1 MRRTTTIGR
10 VTFYLFLLFTF
21 SYQFSFAQAP
31 IRCYTMEMDSV
42 LRANT
47 PGMPT
52 REEFDL
58 WLNDQVANNA
68 QSKIIGGVYYIPVV
82 VHVIHSGEA
91 VGTGTNVSFA
101 AIQSQIDVLNED
113 FRKMLGTNGWNT
125 NPVGADTKIEFCL
138 AQRRPDGSAFAA
150 GEPGVNRILST
161 TITATAPPFTTA
173 FINSTIKPWTYN
185 GGVPT
190 ATRGW
195 DPNKYMN
202 IWLCN
207 ISGGILGY
215 AQFPQSPLG
224 GMGCAAPATATDGV
238 VFLYNSIGKSSVTGF
253 PGPYNEGR
261 TATHEIGH
269 WLGLRHIWG
278 DGGCTVDDYCNDT
291 PEAAAANFGCPAG
304 TNSCT
309 AAPDAGLDMIE
320 NYMDYTDD
328 ACMNIFTYDQKMRM
342 RTVLENSPLRANLIN
357 SDACTPPNPSD
368 ASVVDIVNPKGDN
381 CPGSL
386 IPTVVLKN
394 RGSNNLTSA
403 TISYKIDNGAVTT
416 FSWTGTITPG
426 STANVTVPAFTS
438 TLGVHNFKAW
448 STLPNGI
455 ADPATA
461 YDTSA
466 IDFVISNGE
475 MVPFTENFDGQTF
488 PPDVRWEVANGGN
501 DCFYWIG
508 ASGVSST
515 GVFANN
521 IAEVPCFGNS
531 SAQTESLI
539 SPIFILPC
547 NATAA
552 NIQFDVAYRRR
563 TTGTNEQLFV
573 DISTD
578 CGATWN
584 ATPIFNKSGATL
596 ATSTTLTTT
605 DWYPTAAA
613 DWRTETVSL
622 LSFVTGTSSNIKFRF
637 RAVAA
642 NGNNIFIDNFKFNAT
657 TPGEIELTQGTTDV
671 LDGGYYNYG
680 SVLAGAPTTATFT
693 ITNTGTSNLT
703 LTAPITVTGT
713 NFTLGSSFGTTTVA
727 AGATTTFSVIFNSAT
742 AGTFTGNVSFA
753 TNDCDEGTYNF
764 QLNATAIATPP
775 VANFSGTPLTICAGS
790 TVTFTDLSTN
800 ATSWSWNFGAGAT
813 PATSIAQNP
822 TVTFNTAGT
831 NTITLTA
838 TNAFGS
844 DVETKINYVTILS
857 STGVALPIS
866 EGFTATTFVPTNW
879 SLVNA
884 NSSPTTWVRTTLAG
898 NAPTTGNSMMFDN
911 FSYSDGDDDEVRLPG
926 ASFSGLSSAQ
936 LQFDVAYAAYSTT
949 SFDGLQVLV
958 STDCGLTFTSVYN
971 KTGATVAA
979 GNLPTAAAQT
989 TAFTPTAAQW
999 RTETVNLTAYVGNP
1013 KVIVAFRNLSN
1024 YGNRLFVDNINLTG
1038 VVAATPPTASFT
1050 GAPTTVCT
1058 GQTVTFT
1065 NTSTGAPTSY
1075 AWTFTGGTPATS
1087 TAANPT
1093 VTYATAGTYTVAL
1106 TATNANGSNTST
1118 QTNYITV
1125 NAAPATPG
1133 TVTGSTTACN
1143 GSTGNVYSIAAIAGA
1158 TSYTWTVPA
1167 GATITA
1173 GQGTTSAT
1181 ITFGSTSGNVSV
1193 TATNSCGT
1201 SAASTLAVTLNSA
1214 PATPGTI
1221 TGSATACNGST
1232 GNVYSITSVAGATS
1246 YTWTVPAGATITA
1259 GQGTTS
1265 ATITFGS
1272 TSGNVSVTATNA
1284 CGTSTASVKAVTL
1297 SSVPA
1302 TPGSITGSTTACPSS
1317 TGNVYSIAAVAG
1329 ATSYTWTVPAGAAIT
1344 AGQGTTSATVTFG
1357 STSGNVSVTATNTC
1371 GTSAAST
1378 LAVTISS
1385 AAPATPGAI
1394 TGTTTVCSGSTGN
1407 VYSIVSV
1414 AGATSYTWTVPAGAT
1429 ITAGQGTT
1437 SATVTFGSTAG
1448 NITVT
1453 ASSACGTSAASS
1465 QAISIT
1471 TVPATPG
1478 TITGSATACTGST
1491 GNVYSIAA
1499 VAGATSYTWSVP
1511 AGATITAGQG
1521 TTSATITF
1529 GTTSGN
1535 VSVTATNACGTSS
1548 ASVKVVTLSSAPTTP
1563 GTITGTAT
1571 ACTGSTG
1578 NVYSIAAVAGATSY
1592 TWTVPAGATITAGQ
1606 GTTSATITFGSTSGN
1621 VSVTATNACGTS
1633 TASVKAVT
1641 LSSAPATPG
1650 AITGSATACPSS
1662 TGNIYSIA
1670 AVSGATSYTWT
1681 VPAGATITAGQ
1692 GTTSATV
1699 TFGSTSGNVTVTAT
1713 NSCGTSAAS
1722 TLAVT
1727 ISSAAPATPGAIS
1740 GTTSVCS
1747 GSTGNVYSIAAV
1759 SGATSYTWTVPAGA
1773 TITAGQGTTSA
1784 TVTFGSTAGNITV
1797 TASSACG
1804 TSAASS
1810 QAITINTA
1818 PSAPG
1823 PISGTFVTCPGS
1835 LVSFNIASVS
1845 GALGYSWTV
1854 PSGSVILSGQGT
1866 TSILVQMGTISGTTS
1881 VTAINS
1887 CGTSSA
1893 SSNAITISSAT
1904 PLTPGAITG
1913 ATSVCSGSTGNVYSI
1928 SAVAGATSY
1937 TWTVPTG
1944 ATITA
1949 GQGTTS
1955 ISVTFGSAAGNIS
1968 VTATNSCGTSS
1979 PSLQAITVNSIPVA
1993 PGTISGTITVCP
2005 NSTGNVY
2012 SIAAVAGATSYTWT
2026 VPFDATIVSGQGT
2039 TDIVV
2044 DFGSTT
2050 GNVIVTASNTCGTS
2064 AVSNVAVTVLP
2075 APTVPGTISGPTSVC
2090 ENSTGIVYTV
2100 PTVLGATS
2108 YTWTA
2113 PIGGT
2118 VVSGQGTNMVVVDF
2132 GTTSGDIQV
2141 AQTDACGTSL
2151 PSSFAVTINP
2161 IPAAPVVS
2169 VLNKCGSS
2177 DLTATG
2183 SSLVWS
2189 TNETTPVITVTTAGT
2204 YTVTQTVNGCTSP
2217 SGSIIAAPLAVP
2229 TVSFAALSDVCINA
2243 PVVTLTGGSPAGGSY
2258 SGTAVTAGQFDPSV
2272 AGYGTFTINYDYTDG
2287 NGCSGNAAQNIT
2299 VGCAGLDEVTGNV
2312 LAIYPNPTSGQFTIS
2327 SSLELI
2333 SEIKVYDETGRLV
2346 QVISKNENQ
2355 VNIDLSTCAD
2365 GIYSL
2370 EIQTALGTAR
2380 ERIVLNK

>member
-1 MRRTTTIGR
+1 
-10 VTFYLFLLFTF
+10 VTFSLFLLFTF
-21 SYQFSFAQAP
+21 SFQFTNAQAP
-31 IRCYTMEMDSV
+31 IRCYTDEMDSA
-42 LRANT
+42 LRANNPSLPSKEDFET
-47 PGMPT
+47 
-52 REEFDL
+52 
-58 WLNDQVANNA
+58 WLSGEMQNNA

-138 AQRRPDGSAFAA
+138 AQRRPDGSAFPA

-161 TITATAPPFTTA
+161 TITATAPPFSTA
-173 FINSTIKPWTYN
+173 FIDATIKPWTYN

-224 GMGCAAPATATDGV
+224 GMGCAAPAVATDGV
-238 VFLYNSIGKSSVTGF
+238 VFLYSSIGKSSVTGF

-291 PEAAAANFGCPAG
+291 PEAAAANYGCPAG

-309 AAPDAGLDMIE
+309 AAPDAGVDMIE

-328 ACMNIFTYDQKMRM
+328 MCMNIFTQDQKMRM
-342 RTVLENSPLRANLIN
+342 RTVLESSPLRVNLIN

-368 ASVVDIVNPKGDN
+368 ASVVDIINPKGDN

-394 RGSNNLTSA
+394 RGSSNLTSA
-403 TISYKIDNGAVTT
+403 TVSYKIDNGAVTT

-475 MVPFTENFDGQTF
+475 MAPFTENFDGQTF
-488 PPDVRWEVANGGN
+488 PPDVRWQVTNGGS
-501 DCFYWIG
+501 DCYYWIG

-521 IAEVPCFGNS
+521 IAQVPCFGNT
-531 SAQTESLI
+531 SAQTETLI

-563 TTGTNEQLFV
+563 TAGTNEQLFV

-578 CGATWN
+578 CGVTWN
-584 ATPIFNKSGATL
+584 PTPIFNKSGATL
-596 ATSTTLTTT
+596 ATSATLTTT

-613 DWRTETVSL
+613 DWRNETVSL
-622 LSFVTGTSSNIKFRF
+622 LSFVTGTSSNVKFRF
-637 RAVAA
+637 RAVSA

-703 LTAPITVTGT
+703 LTAPITVTGA

-727 AGATTTFSVIFNSAT
+727 AGATTTFSVIFNSAV

-813 PATSIAQNP
+813 PATSTAQNP

-844 DVETKINYVTILS
+844 DVETKTNYITVLS
-857 STGVALPIS
+857 STGAALPINQ
-866 EGFTATTFVPTNW
+866 GFTAATFVPTNW

-884 NSSPTTWVRTTLAG
+884 NASTTSWVRSATIG
-898 NAPTTGNSMMFDN
+898 VAPTAGNSMMFDN
-911 FSYSDGDDDEVRLPG
+911 YNFNDADDDEVRMEG
-926 ASFSGLSSAQ
+926 ANLTGLSSAQ
-936 LQFDVAYAAYSTT
+936 LTFDVAYAAYNAT

-979 GNLPTAAAQT
+979 GNLPTAAAT
-989 TAFTPTAAQW
+989 TALFTPTAAQW
-999 RTETVNLTAYVGNP
+999 RNETINLTPYIGNP
-1013 KVIVAFRNLSN
+1013 KVVIAFKNLAN

-1038 VVAATPPTASFT
+1038 VVASTPPTASFT
-1050 GAPTTVCT
+1050 GSPTTVCT

-1093 VTYATAGTYTVAL
+1093 VTYAAAGTYTVAL

-1133 TVTGSTTACN
+1133 TITGTATACN
-1143 GSTGNVYSIAAIAGA
+1143 GSTGNVYSITAVPGA
-1158 TSYTWTVPA
+1158 TSYTWTAPAGSTITAGQGTTSATITFGSTSGNVTVTATNTCGTSTASVKAITLSAAPATPGTITGTATACNGSTGNVYSITAVPGATSYTWTAPA

-1181 ITFGSTSGNVSV
+1181 ITFGSTSGNVTV
-1193 TATNSCGT
+1193 TATNTCGTSAAATLAVTLSSTPATPGAITGSATPCNGSTGNVYSITAVPGATSYTWTAPAGATITAGQGTTSVTITFGSTSGNVTVTATNICGT
-1201 SAASTLAVTLNSA
+1201 SAASSLAVALNTA

-1221 TGSATACNGST
+1221 TGTATACNGST
-1232 GNVYSITSVAGATS
+1232 GNVYSITAVPGATS
-1246 YTWTVPAGATITA
+1246 YTWTAPAGSTITA

-1272 TSGNVSVTATNA
+1272 TSGNVTVTATNT
-1284 CGTSTASVKAVTL
+1284 CGTSTASVKAITL
-1297 SSVPA
+1297 SAAPA
-1302 TPGSITGSTTACPSS
+1302 TPGTITGTATACNGS
-1317 TGNVYSIAAVAG
+1317 TGNVYSITAVPG
-1329 ATSYTWTVPAGAAIT
+1329 ATSYTWTAPAGATVT

-1371 GTSAAST
+1371 GTSTASVKAITLSAAPATPGTITGTATACNGSTGNVYSITAVPGATSYTWTAPAGATITAGQGTTSATITFGSTSGNVTVTAANTCGTSAAST
-1378 LAVTISS
+1378 QAITINTVPAAPGPISGTFVTCPGSLVAFNVAAVSGASGYTWSVPLGSVILSGQGTTSILVQMGTTSGTISVTASNSCGTSTATNNSLTISS
-1385 AAPATPGAI
+1385 ATPATPGAI

-1407 VYSIVSV
+1407 VYSITAVP
-1414 AGATSYTWTVPAGAT
+1414 GATSYTWTAPAGST

-1437 SATVTFGSTAG
+1437 SATVTFGATAG
-1448 NITVT
+1448 NVTVT
-1453 ASSACGTSAASS
+1453 ASNTCGTSTASAL
-1465 QAISIT
+1465 AITVNSI
-1471 TVPATPG
+1471 PATPG
-1478 TITGSATACTGST
+1478 TITG
-1491 GNVYSIAA
+1491 
-1499 VAGATSYTWSVP
+1499 
-1511 AGATITAGQG
+1511 
-1521 TTSATITF
+1521 TTT
-1529 GTTSGN
+1529 
-1535 VSVTATNACGTSS
+1535 VCD
-1548 ASVKVVTLSSAPTTP
+1548 
-1563 GTITGTAT
+1563 
-1571 ACTGSTG
+1571 GSTG

-1606 GTTSATITFGSTSGN
+1606 GTTSAT
-1621 VSVTATNACGTS
+1621 
-1633 TASVKAVT
+1633 
-1641 LSSAPATPG
+1641 
-1650 AITGSATACPSS
+1650 
-1662 TGNIYSIA
+1662 
-1670 AVSGATSYTWT
+1670 
-1681 VPAGATITAGQ
+1681 
-1692 GTTSATV
+1692 V
-1699 TFGSTSGNVTVTAT
+1699 TFGSTSGNVTVIAT
-1713 NSCGTSAAS
+1713 NT
-1722 TLAVT
+1722 
-1727 ISSAAPATPGAIS
+1727 
-1740 GTTSVCS
+1740 
-1747 GSTGNVYSIAAV
+1747 
-1759 SGATSYTWTVPAGA
+1759 
-1773 TITAGQGTTSA
+1773 
-1784 TVTFGSTAGNITV
+1784 
-1797 TASSACG
+1797 
-1804 TSAASS
+1804 
-1810 QAITINTA
+1810 
-1818 PSAPG
+1818 
-1823 PISGTFVTCPGS
+1823 
-1835 LVSFNIASVS
+1835 
-1845 GALGYSWTV
+1845 
-1854 PSGSVILSGQGT
+1854 
-1866 TSILVQMGTISGTTS
+1866 
-1881 VTAINS
+1881 

-1893 SSNAITISSAT
+1893 TSQAITVNTIPAS
-1904 PLTPGAITG
+1904 PGAITG
-1913 ATSVCSGSTGNVYSI
+1913 VTTVCPNATGNAYSVA
-1928 SAVAGATSY
+1928 SVAGATSY
-1937 TWTVPTG
+1937 TW
-1944 ATITA
+1944 A
-1949 GQGTTS
+1949 
-1955 ISVTFGSAAGNIS
+1955 
-1968 VTATNSCGTSS
+1968 
-1979 PSLQAITVNSIPVA
+1979 
-1993 PGTISGTITVCP
+1993 
-2005 NSTGNVY
+2005 
-2012 SIAAVAGATSYTWT
+2012 

-2039 TDIVV
+2039 TGIVV
-2044 DFGSTT
+2044 DFGVTT
-2050 GNVIVTASNTCGTS
+2050 GNITVTASNACGTS
-2064 AVSNVAVTVLP
+2064 PVNNAVVTVLP
-2075 APTVPGTISGPTSVC
+2075 APAVPGTISGPTSVC
-2090 ENSTGIVYTV
+2090 ENATGVVYTV
-2100 PTVLGATS
+2100 PTVLGALS

-2118 VVSGQGTNMVVVDF
+2118 IVSGQGTNMVIVDF
-2132 GTTSGDIQV
+2132 GTTSDNIQV
-2141 AQTDACGTSL
+2141 TQTDACGTSL
-2151 PSSFAVTINP
+2151 PSLFAVVVNA

-2169 VLNKCGSS
+2169 VLDKCGTS

-2183 SSLVWS
+2183 TSLLWS
-2189 TNETTPVITVTTAGT
+2189 TTETSPVITVTTAGT
-2204 YTVTQTVNGCTSP
+2204 YTVTQTVNGCTS
-2217 SGSIIAAPLAVP
+2217 SAASITAAPFTVP
-2229 TVSFAALSDVCINA
+2229 TVTFAALNDVCINA
-2243 PVVTLTGGSPAGGSY
+2243 PIVTLTGGSPSGGTY
-2258 SGTAVTAGQFDPSV
+2258 SGTAVAAGQFDPSV
-2272 AGYGTFTINYDYTDG
+2272 AGFGTFTIDYDYTDG
-2287 NGCSGNAAQNIT
+2287 NGCSGNATQNIT
-2299 VGCAGLDEVTGNV
+2299 VGCAGLDEETGNV
-2312 LAIYPNPTSGQFTIS
+2312 FAIYPNPTSGHFTIS

-2333 SEIKVYDETGRLV
+2333 SEVKVYDETGRLV
-2346 QVISKNENQ
+2346 QVILKNENQ

-2370 EIQTALGTAR
+2370 EIETALGKSR
-2380 ERIVLNK
+2380 ERIILNK

>member
-10 VTFYLFLLFTF
+10 VTFCVSLLFIF
-21 SYQFSFAQAP
+21 FFQFSFAQAP
-31 IRCYTMEMDSV
+31 IRCYTMEMDSA

-47 PGMPT
+47 PGVPT

-58 WLNDQVANNA
+58 WLSDQVANNA

-82 VHVIHSGEA
+82 FHVIHSGEA

-138 AQRRPDGSAFAA
+138 AQRRPDGSAFAV

-161 TITATAPPFTTA
+161 TITATAPPFSTA
-173 FINSTIKPWTYN
+173 FIDATIKPWTYN

-224 GMGCAAPATATDGV
+224 GMGCAAPAIATDGV
-238 VFLYNSIGKSSVTGF
+238 VFLYSSIGKSSVTGF

-278 DGGCTVDDYCNDT
+278 DGGCGVDDYCSDT
-291 PEAAAANFGCPAG
+291 PLSDAANFGCPV

-309 AAPDAGLDMIE
+309 DPAPDPNDMVE

-342 RTVLENSPLRANLIN
+342 RTVLESSPLRVNLIN

-403 TISYKIDNGAVTT
+403 TISYKIDNGTVTT

-475 MVPFTENFDGQTF
+475 MAPFTENFDGQTF
-488 PPDVRWEVANGGN
+488 PPDVRWQVTNGGS
-501 DCFYWIG
+501 DCYYWVG
-508 ASGVSST
+508 ASGMSST

-552 NIQFDVAYRRR
+552 SIQFDVAYRRR
-563 TTGTNEQLFV
+563 TAGTNEQLFV

-578 CGATWN
+578 CGLTWN
-584 ATPIFNKSGATL
+584 PTPIYNKSGATL
-596 ATSTTLTTT
+596 ATSATLTTT
-605 DWYPTAAA
+605 DWYPTAST
-613 DWRTETVSL
+613 DWRNETVSL

-637 RAVAA
+637 RAVSA

-680 SVLAGAPTTATFT
+680 SVLAGAPTTAIFT

-703 LTAPITVTGT
+703 LTAPITLTGA

-742 AGTFTGNVSFA
+742 AGTFTGNVSFG

-775 VANFSGTPLTICAGS
+775 VANFSGTPLIICAGS

-813 PATSIAQNP
+813 PATSTAQNP

-844 DVETKINYVTILS
+844 DVETKTNYITILS

-879 SLVNA
+879 ALVNA
-884 NSSPTTWVRTTLAG
+884 NNSATTWVRTTLAG
-898 NAPTTGNSMMFDN
+898 NTPTTGNSMMFDN
-911 FSYSDGDDDEVRLPG
+911 FSFSDGDDDEVRLPG

-936 LQFDVAYAAYSTT
+936 LQFDVAYAAYNAT

-979 GNLPTAAAQT
+979 GNLPTAAAT
-989 TAFTPTAAQW
+989 TSAFTPTAAQW
-999 RTETVNLTAYVGNP
+999 RTETVNLTAYIGNP

-1050 GAPTTVCT
+1050 GTPTTVCT

-1065 NTSTGAPTSY
+1065 NTSTGSPTSY
-1075 AWTFTGGTPATS
+1075 SWTFTGGTPATS
-1087 TAANPT
+1087 TATNPT
-1093 VTYATAGTYTVAL
+1093 VTYAAAGTYTVAL

-1133 TVTGSTTACN
+1133 T
-1143 GSTGNVYSIAAIAGA
+1143 
-1158 TSYTWTVPA
+1158 
-1167 GATITA
+1167 
-1173 GQGTTSAT
+1173 
-1181 ITFGSTSGNVSV
+1181 
-1193 TATNSCGT
+1193 
-1201 SAASTLAVTLNSA
+1201 
-1214 PATPGTI
+1214 I
-1221 TGSATACNGST
+1221 TGSATVCN
-1232 GNVYSITSVAGATS
+1232 
-1246 YTWTVPAGATITA
+1246 
-1259 GQGTTS
+1259 
-1265 ATITFGS
+1265 
-1272 TSGNVSVTATNA
+1272 
-1284 CGTSTASVKAVTL
+1284 
-1297 SSVPA
+1297 
-1302 TPGSITGSTTACPSS
+1302 
-1317 TGNVYSIAAVAG
+1317 
-1329 ATSYTWTVPAGAAIT
+1329 
-1344 AGQGTTSATVTFG
+1344 
-1357 STSGNVSVTATNTC
+1357 
-1371 GTSAAST
+1371 
-1378 LAVTISS
+1378 
-1385 AAPATPGAI
+1385 
-1394 TGTTTVCSGSTGN
+1394 
-1407 VYSIVSV
+1407 
-1414 AGATSYTWTVPAGAT
+1414 
-1429 ITAGQGTT
+1429 
-1437 SATVTFGSTAG
+1437 
-1448 NITVT
+1448 
-1453 ASSACGTSAASS
+1453 
-1465 QAISIT
+1465 
-1471 TVPATPG
+1471 
-1478 TITGSATACTGST
+1478 
-1491 GNVYSIAA
+1491 
-1499 VAGATSYTWSVP
+1499 
-1511 AGATITAGQG
+1511 
-1521 TTSATITF
+1521 
-1529 GTTSGN
+1529 
-1535 VSVTATNACGTSS
+1535 
-1548 ASVKVVTLSSAPTTP
+1548 
-1563 GTITGTAT
+1563 
-1571 ACTGSTG
+1571 GSTG

-1606 GTTSATITFGSTSGN
+1606 GTTSATVTFGSTSGN
-1621 VSVTATNACGTS
+1621 VSVTATNTCGTSVAATLAVTLSSVPATPGTITGSATACNGSTGNVYSIAAVAGATSYTWTVPAGATVTAGQGTTSATVTFGSTSGNVSVTATNTCGTS
-1633 TASVKAVT
+1633 TASVKAIT
-1641 LSSAPATPG
+1641 LNTVPATPG
-1650 AITGSATACPSS
+1650 TITGSTTACPSS
-1662 TGNIYSIA
+1662 TGNVYSITSVA
-1670 AVSGATSYTWT
+1670 GATSYTWT

-1699 TFGSTSGNVTVTAT
+1699 TFGSTSGNISVTAT
-1713 NSCGTSAAS
+1713 NTCGTSTAA

-1740 GTTSVCS
+1740 GTTTVCSGSTGNVYSITAVPGATSYTWTVPTGATITAGQGTTSATVTFGATAGNISVTASSACGTSAASTQAITINTAPATPGTITGTATACNGTTGNVYSIAAVAGATSYTWTVPAGSTVTAGQGTTSATVTFGSTSGNVSVTATNTCGTSTASVKAITLNSAPATPGTITGTATACNGSTGNVYSIAAVAGATSYTWTVPAGATVTAGQGTTSATVTFGTTSGNVSVTATNACGTSTASVKAVTLNATPATPGTITGSTSACPSSTGNVYSIAAVAGATSYTWTVPAGATVTAGQGTTSATVTFGSTSGNVSVTATNTCGTSAAATLAVTISSSAPATPGAITGTTTVCS

-1773 TITAGQGTTSA
+1773 TVTAGQGTTSA
-1784 TVTFGSTAGNITV
+1784 TVSFGATAGNITV

-1804 TSAASS
+1804 TSAAST
-1810 QAITINTA
+1810 QAITI
-1818 PSAPG
+1818 S
-1823 PISGTFVTCPGS
+1823 
-1835 LVSFNIASVS
+1835 
-1845 GALGYSWTV
+1845 
-1854 PSGSVILSGQGT
+1854 T
-1866 TSILVQMGTISGTTS
+1866 TP
-1881 VTAINS
+1881 
-1887 CGTSSA
+1887 
-1893 SSNAITISSAT
+1893 AT
-1904 PLTPGAITG
+1904 PGLITG
-1913 ATSVCSGSTGNVYSI
+1913 TTSVCSG
-1928 SAVAGATSY
+1928 
-1937 TWTVPTG
+1937 
-1944 ATITA
+1944 
-1949 GQGTTS
+1949 
-1955 ISVTFGSAAGNIS
+1955 
-1968 VTATNSCGTSS
+1968 
-1979 PSLQAITVNSIPVA
+1979 
-1993 PGTISGTITVCP
+1993 
-2005 NSTGNVY
+2005 STGNVY

-2026 VPFDATIVSGQGT
+2026 VPAGANVTAGQGTTSATVTFGSTTGNISVTATNTCGTSTASSQAITVNAIPATPGAITGTTTVCSGATGNVYSIAAVAGATSYTWTVPSDATITSGQGTTSATVTFGSTSGSVSVTATNSCGTSTASAQSITVNSIPATPGAITGTTTVCPNATGNAYSIAAVAGATTYTWSVPFDATIVSGQGT

-2050 GNVIVTASNTCGTS
+2050 GNVIVTASNSCGTS

-2075 APTVPGTISGPTSVC
+2075 APAVPGTISGPTSVC
-2090 ENSTGIVYTV
+2090 ENATGVVYTV

-2118 VVSGQGTNMVVVDF
+2118 IVSGQGTNMVVIDF
-2132 GTTSGDIQV
+2132 GTTTDDIQV
-2141 AQTDACGTSL
+2141 TQTDACGTSL
-2151 PSSFAVTINP
+2151 PSLFAVVVNA
-2161 IPAAPVVS
+2161 IPAEPVVS
-2169 VLNKCGSS
+2169 VLDKCGTS

-2183 SSLVWS
+2183 SSLLWS
-2189 TNETTPVITVTTAGT
+2189 TTETTPVITVTTAGT
-2204 YTVTQTVNGCTSP
+2204 YTVTQTVNGCTS
-2217 SGSIIAAPLAVP
+2217 SAASITAAPFTAP
-2229 TVSFAALSDVCINA
+2229 TVTFAALSDVCINA
-2243 PVVTLTGGSPAGGSY
+2243 PIVTLTGGSPAGGAY

-2272 AGYGTFTINYDYTDG
+2272 AGFGTFAINYDYTDG
-2287 NGCSGNAAQNIT
+2287 NGCSGNATQNIT
-2299 VGCAGLDEVTGNV
+2299 VGCAGLDEATGNV

-2370 EIQTALGTAR
+2370 EIETALGKSR
-2380 ERIVLNK
+2380 DRIVLNK

>member
-1 MRRTTTIGR
+1 
-10 VTFYLFLLFTF
+10 
-21 SYQFSFAQAP
+21 
-31 IRCYTMEMDSV
+31 MEMDSV

-291 PEAAAANFGCPAG
+291 PEAAAANYGCPAG

-475 MVPFTENFDGQTF
+475 MAPFTENFDGQTF

-1133 TVTGSTTACN
+1133 T
-1143 GSTGNVYSIAAIAGA
+1143 
-1158 TSYTWTVPA
+1158 
-1167 GATITA
+1167 
-1173 GQGTTSAT
+1173 
-1181 ITFGSTSGNVSV
+1181 
-1193 TATNSCGT
+1193 
-1201 SAASTLAVTLNSA
+1201 
-1214 PATPGTI
+1214 
-1221 TGSATACNGST
+1221 
-1232 GNVYSITSVAGATS
+1232 
-1246 YTWTVPAGATITA
+1246 
-1259 GQGTTS
+1259 
-1265 ATITFGS
+1265 
-1272 TSGNVSVTATNA
+1272 
-1284 CGTSTASVKAVTL
+1284 
-1297 SSVPA
+1297 
-1302 TPGSITGSTTACPSS
+1302 ITGSTTSC
-1317 TGNVYSIAAVAG
+1317 N
-1329 ATSYTWTVPAGAAIT
+1329 
-1344 AGQGTTSATVTFG
+1344 
-1357 STSGNVSVTATNTC
+1357 
-1371 GTSAAST
+1371 
-1378 LAVTISS
+1378 
-1385 AAPATPGAI
+1385 
-1394 TGTTTVCSGSTGN
+1394 
-1407 VYSIVSV
+1407 
-1414 AGATSYTWTVPAGAT
+1414 
-1429 ITAGQGTT
+1429 
-1437 SATVTFGSTAG
+1437 
-1448 NITVT
+1448 
-1453 ASSACGTSAASS
+1453 
-1465 QAISIT
+1465 
-1471 TVPATPG
+1471 
-1478 TITGSATACTGST
+1478 
-1491 GNVYSIAA
+1491 
-1499 VAGATSYTWSVP
+1499 
-1511 AGATITAGQG
+1511 
-1521 TTSATITF
+1521 
-1529 GTTSGN
+1529 
-1535 VSVTATNACGTSS
+1535 
-1548 ASVKVVTLSSAPTTP
+1548 
-1563 GTITGTAT
+1563 
-1571 ACTGSTG
+1571 GSTG